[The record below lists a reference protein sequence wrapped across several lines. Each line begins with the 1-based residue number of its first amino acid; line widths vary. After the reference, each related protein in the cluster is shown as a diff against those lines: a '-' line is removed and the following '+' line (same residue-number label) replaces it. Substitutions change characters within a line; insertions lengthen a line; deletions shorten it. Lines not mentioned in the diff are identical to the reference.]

1 MLGRRAFWIAATL
14 VGLAFL
20 AAAVSRL
27 DLEAVLAGFRHARI
41 WPWVPLGILGYLLG
55 HRIRGRRLARLVSR
69 EATLTTGSA
78 THVVV
83 VGYAVNNLL
92 PARLGEL
99 ARAWMLVERS
109 GLSVVQSLTVTL
121 VERLLDAFVLL
132 AFFGVAT
139 LMMPASTLQIV
150 ELRVALGLLGIAT
163 VALGVGVLAPGPVL
177 GLVSRAANRWA
188 PRAHDAITRRAF
200 AALSGLAYL
209 RRPRQALEILGLSV
223 LVWSCEASLYL
234 LMLPAFGLA
243 LKPVVAAFAMASTNL
258 AILLPSTPGFIGPFH
273 FFCMRALVTA
283 GTPREVA
290 FDYAVLLHA
299 AFYVPI
305 TVWGGAV
312 LASQGLSI
320 GRALA
325 LSRVARALPAASS
338 AVTAAPWR
346 AEPEPKPS
354 RFMIALAEAAIPLDA
369 DGISGESRTAVVAE
383 VATFLAGQLEMLPT
397 RLRFAFDAGFTAF
410 RFATRVRFL
419 RGFCE
424 LPGPRRSAWFEQ
436 WAYGNAALGRSLFRA
451 VRSTALLA
459 YYEQPAAR
467 AALDA
472 SSASMRPAHETI

>member
-1 MLGRRAFWIAATL
+1 MLGRRAFWIAASL

-177 GLVSRAANRWA
+177 GLVSRAA
-188 PRAHDAITRRAF
+188 
-200 AALSGLAYL
+200 
-209 RRPRQALEILGLSV
+209 
-223 LVWSCEASLYL
+223 
-234 LMLPAFGLA
+234 
-243 LKPVVAAFAMASTNL
+243 
-258 AILLPSTPGFIGPFH
+258 
-273 FFCMRALVTA
+273 
-283 GTPREVA
+283 
-290 FDYAVLLHA
+290 
-299 AFYVPI
+299 
-305 TVWGGAV
+305 
-312 LASQGLSI
+312 
-320 GRALA
+320 
-325 LSRVARALPAASS
+325 
-338 AVTAAPWR
+338 
-346 AEPEPKPS
+346 
-354 RFMIALAEAAIPLDA
+354 
-369 DGISGESRTAVVAE
+369 
-383 VATFLAGQLEMLPT
+383 
-397 RLRFAFDAGFTAF
+397 
-410 RFATRVRFL
+410 
-419 RGFCE
+419 
-424 LPGPRRSAWFEQ
+424 
-436 WAYGNAALGRSLFRA
+436 
-451 VRSTALLA
+451 
-459 YYEQPAAR
+459 
-467 AALDA
+467 
-472 SSASMRPAHETI
+472 